1 MNLLDKALISMSY
14 FATTT
19 AKKTSTSNGSDPTAS
34 GVSLLKKWTEYS
46 KEFGWAIAGICVIIV
61 GIMFFIPSDEQ
72 HRNAKKFGVAILI
85 GAAIICAGP
94 AIVESIKNGA

>member
-14 FATTT
+14 FAKTT
-19 AKKTSTSNGSDPTAS
+19 AADPTKK
-34 GVSLLKKWTEYS
+34 GTDLLKKWTEYS
-46 KEFGWAIAGICVIIV
+46 KEFGWAIALLCVVIV

-72 HRNAKKFGVAILI
+72 HRNAKKFGVAILV

-94 AIVESIKNGA
+94 AIIEGIKASA